1 MKELVII
8 SGKGGTGKTCLSSSL
23 AVLADNPVI
32 CDCDVE
38 APNLHILLQP
48 QPRESGAFS
57 ASRRAWLDP
66 EKCVKCELCME
77 ICRFDAVSD
86 YQVSDLDCEGCGF
99 CSRICPVEAIRMEDR
114 VSGEW
119 YRSETVYGPMFHARL
134 RAGQPNS
141 GKLVAL
147 LRRKA
152 KEAAKT
158 DGRRYI
164 ITDGPPGTG
173 CPTIAAI
180 TGCSL
185 AAIVTE
191 PTLSAIHD
199 MQRVIELCEHFKVRF
214 GVVINKCDLSPIKT
228 QEIKDFCRDKGIAVW
243 GSVPYRED
251 FLHAIDCCLPPVS
264 YSKDIAEIVKPIWK
278 EMEVCLSE

>member
-1 MKELVII
+1 MKELVVI
-8 SGKGGTGKTCLSSSL
+8 SGKGGTGKTCISSSL
-23 AVLADNPVI
+23 AVLAADPVI

-38 APNLHILLQP
+38 APNLHILLKP
-48 QPRESGAFS
+48 EVRESKAFT
-57 ASRRAWLDP
+57 ASRRAYLDR
-66 EKCVKCELCME
+66 ESCVRCELCTE
-77 ICRFDAVSD
+77 ICRFDAIRD
-86 YQVSDLDCEGCGF
+86 FRVSDLECEGCGF
-99 CSRICPVEAIRMEDR
+99 CSRVCPVQAISMEDR
-114 VSGEW
+114 ISGKW

-152 KEAAKT
+152 KEAAQES
-158 DGRRYI
+158 GRRYI

-180 TGCSL
+180 TGCSM

-199 MQRVIELCEHFKVRF
+199 MHRVIELCRHFRVKF
-214 GVVINKCDLSPIKT
+214 GVIINKHDLNPVKT
-228 QEIKDFCRDKGIAVW
+228 EEIKDFCADEGIVVW
-243 GSVPYRED
+243 GTVPYQES
-251 FLHAIDCCLPPVS
+251 FLRAINECQPPVS
-264 YSKDIAEIVKPIWK
+264 YSEAVAEMIKPIWK
-278 EMEVCLSE
+278 EVEVSLND